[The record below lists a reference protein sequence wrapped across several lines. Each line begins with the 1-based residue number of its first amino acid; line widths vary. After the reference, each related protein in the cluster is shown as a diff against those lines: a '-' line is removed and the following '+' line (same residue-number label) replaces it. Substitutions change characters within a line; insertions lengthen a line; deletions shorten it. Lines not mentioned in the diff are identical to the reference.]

1 MRVIEQEKPSQPT
14 KSLVNLVKAKKFIKA
29 ENNISV
35 KDEDFLQTLLEDDT
49 ANYNPPIAEARL
61 NMIRDDLT
69 RNYSEEV
76 LQALTDDEIRKKLV
90 EVVLKE
96 HGSLFNKDKS
106 REVAEYVVRECIG
119 TGIIERIMTN
129 DDITD
134 VGWNGSQLSIETNSN
149 KWLIDG
155 EKLNITQE
163 YIERVISKYAVVND
177 RDFNTGN
184 PILDGM
190 FKNVRISATHIDNS
204 PDGATMSMRVARPK
218 LALNTTNFENF
229 APDYIL
235 DLFEKMV
242 KTKAN
247 ICISGET
254 GTGKTEL
261 QKLLL
266 SFIDNHDRM
275 IMIEDVQETHAKEL
289 FPDKDIYA
297 WITTPKKTI
306 SDLVKACLRN
316 NPRWII
322 VSETRG
328 AEAYEM
334 LQAILSGHHVIT
346 TLHAINARAIP
357 RRFVNMCA
365 SGYNINETAVEED
378 INRYFDFGVHIKKV
392 VINGKVIRYLNEIVE
407 FSDTGTTTVFKQKLI
422 NGEFIRENGALSDD
436 FKERMAEKFISF
448 EFPEDKIEKED
459 SETNELNSENSEV
472 EVIT

>member
-1 MRVIEQEKPSQPT
+1 MKVIVDKKNSTDSKKIEPLNNKTNKAEDEFLNKLLENTGGDYKPPIEQ
-14 KSLVNLVKAKKFIKA
+14 AK
-29 ENNISV
+29 
-35 KDEDFLQTLLEDDT
+35 
-49 ANYNPPIAEARL
+49 L

-76 LQALTDDEIRKKLV
+76 LQALTDDDIRQKLV
-90 EVVLKE
+90 QVVLKE
-96 HGSLFNKDKS
+96 HGTFFKKDI
-106 REVAEYVVRECIG
+106 EVARYIVRECIG

-129 DDITD
+129 DKITD
-134 VGWNGSQLSIETNSN
+134 VGWNGTQLSIETNDN

-155 EKLNITQE
+155 KKLNITQE

-177 RDFNTGN
+177 RDFNSGN
-184 PILDGM
+184 PIMDGM

-204 PDGATMSMRVARPK
+204 PTGATMSMRVARPK
-218 LALNTTNFENF
+218 LALNSANFDNF
-229 APDYIL
+229 APPYVL
-235 DLFEKMV
+235 ELFEKIV

-266 SFIDNHDRM
+266 SFVDNHDRI

-289 FPDKDIYA
+289 FPDKDIYS
-297 WITTPKKTI
+297 WITTPKKHI

-322 VSETRG
+322 ISETRG

-334 LQAILSGHHVIT
+334 LQAVLSGHFIIT
-346 TLHAINARAIP
+346 TLHAVNARAIP

-365 SGYNINETAVEED
+365 SGFKINESAVEED
-378 INRYFDFGVHIKKV
+378 INKYFDFGVHIKKV

-407 FSDTGTTTVFKQKLI
+407 FSETGATTVFKQTFV
-422 NGEFIRENGALSDD
+422 NGQFIQEIGSLSEN
-436 FKERMAEKFISF
+436 FKERMAEKSISF
-448 EFPEDKIEKED
+448 EFPKQKD
-459 SETNELNSENSEV
+459 EV
-472 EVIT
+472 S

>member
-1 MRVIEQEKPSQPT
+1 MKVIVDKKNSTDSKKIEPLNNKTNKAEDEFLNKLLENTGGDYKPPIEQ
-14 KSLVNLVKAKKFIKA
+14 AK
-29 ENNISV
+29 
-35 KDEDFLQTLLEDDT
+35 
-49 ANYNPPIAEARL
+49 L

-76 LQALTDDEIRKKLV
+76 LQALTDDDIRQKLV
-90 EVVLKE
+90 QVVLKE
-96 HGSLFNKDKS
+96 HGTFFKKDI
-106 REVAEYVVRECIG
+106 EVARYIVRECIG

-129 DDITD
+129 DKITD
-134 VGWNGSQLSIETNSN
+134 VGWNGTQLSIETNDN

-155 EKLNITQE
+155 KKLNITQE

-177 RDFNTGN
+177 RDFNSGN
-184 PILDGM
+184 PIMDGM

-204 PDGATMSMRVARPK
+204 PTGATMSMRVARPK
-218 LALNTTNFENF
+218 LALNSANFDNF
-229 APDYIL
+229 APPYVL
-235 DLFEKMV
+235 ELFEKIV

-266 SFIDNHDRM
+266 SFVDNHDRI

-289 FPDKDIYA
+289 FPDKDIYS
-297 WITTPKKTI
+297 WITTPKKHI

-322 VSETRG
+322 ISETRG

-334 LQAILSGHHVIT
+334 LQAVLSGHFIIT

-365 SGYNINETAVEED
+365 SGFKINESAVEED
-378 INRYFDFGVHIKKV
+378 INKYFDFGVHIKKV

-407 FSDTGTTTVFKQKLI
+407 FSETGATTVFKQTFV
-422 NGEFIRENGALSDD
+422 NGQFIQEIGSLSEN
-436 FKERMAEKFISF
+436 FKERMAEKSISF
-448 EFPEDKIEKED
+448 EFPKQKD
-459 SETNELNSENSEV
+459 EV
-472 EVIT
+472 S